1 MSDNLDQMARIERE
15 IEKRM
20 EAACEKD
27 GWVVSV
33 AMMPPERTT
42 LHIEKFGEVP
52 VTDDDAQAA
61 QDSAVAFAK
70 AEFGTSARRSS
81 GSTRRFPTPAH
92 RTMLRSSSRLTPRS
106 ASQSWR
112 RNMNMEQRAQQYA
125 EIQKLEGLLAYAVAH
140 GDKAE
145 EERIRAEL
153 VRMVG
158 EL

>member
-1 MSDNLDQMARIERE
+1 MMENIENMARIERE

-27 GWVVSV
+27 GWYVAV

-70 AEFGTSARRSS
+70 AEFGTSAMVERLDEKISN
-81 GSTRRFPTPAH
+81 TRAPYHVTF
-92 RTMLRSSSRLTPRS
+92 LVKVD
-106 ASQSWR
+106 ASKR
-112 RNMNMEQRAQQYA
+112 
-125 EIQKLEGLLAYAVAH
+125 V
-140 GDKAE
+140 
-145 EERIRAEL
+145 AEL
-153 VRMVG
+153 AA
-158 EL
+158 